1 MVGGQ
6 SVSERRIIPVGDL
19 EREDTGA
26 SAVGAFEPV
35 GVVGVVD
42 QAGEREDL
50 ATGTGRP
57 ARYMAG
63 MARSLS
69 IVGLAGS
76 AAGSGNR

>member
-19 EREDTGA
+19 EREDAGA

-50 ATGTGRP
+50 ATGDGK
-57 ARYMAG
+57 AG
-63 MARSLS
+63 EVYGGHGAVPFDRR
-69 IVGLAGS
+69 VGGE
-76 AAGSGNR
+76 RRRIRDR